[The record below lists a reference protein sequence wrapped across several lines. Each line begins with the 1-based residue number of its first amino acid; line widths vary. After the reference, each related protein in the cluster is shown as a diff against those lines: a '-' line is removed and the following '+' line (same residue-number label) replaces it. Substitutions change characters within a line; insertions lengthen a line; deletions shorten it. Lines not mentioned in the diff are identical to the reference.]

1 MERKPLGEKG
11 MILQFPDLLFYDY
24 EHWALSLGSEQ

>member
-1 MERKPLGEKG
+1 MRLQGVLE

-24 EHWALSLGSEQ
+24 EHWTRSLDSEA